1 MSASETKTGLALGVL
16 AYGAWGI
23 IPVYWKS
30 LGAVSPYE
38 ILAHRVAGALVVG
51 TVLLVAT
58 GRFRSTLDALRA
70 TDSRRA
76 MFVST
81 ALIGINWAIFIWAV
95 ATSRLMQASLGYFM
109 NPLCNA
115 LLGRIVLGERLSR
128 GQVAAFGLA
137 AAGVLWL
144 VASGGGVP
152 WVALALAGSFSLYGL
167 VRKRAAVGAIEGFTI
182 ETALAAPLALAYL
195 ATRTPRFG
203 AIVTAGPT
211 TRALLLGAGAVTAG
225 PLLAFA
231 AAAKRLRYTT
241 LGMVQ
246 FLAPSMQLGCA
257 VVLFGEPFPA
267 RLKVAFV
274 LIGAGA
280 LVYALE
286 ALRASLPRTGPSG
299 SS

>member
-58 GRFRSTLDALRA
+58 GRFRSTLDTLRA

-225 PLLAFA
+225 PLLA
-231 AAAKRLRYTT
+231 
-241 LGMVQ
+241 
-246 FLAPSMQLGCA
+246 S
-257 VVLFGEPFPA
+257 
-267 RLKVAFV
+267 
-274 LIGAGA
+274 
-280 LVYALE
+280 
-286 ALRASLPRTGPSG
+286 
-299 SS
+299 